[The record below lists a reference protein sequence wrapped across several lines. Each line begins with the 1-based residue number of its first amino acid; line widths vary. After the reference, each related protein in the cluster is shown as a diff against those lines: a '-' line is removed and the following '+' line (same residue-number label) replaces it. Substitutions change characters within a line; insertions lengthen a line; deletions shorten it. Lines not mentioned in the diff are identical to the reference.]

1 MTTFTIIVKDQ
12 AVAETL
18 AKLSARVGNMA
29 PYLQALGEDIVERSK
44 TRFGNSTGP
53 DGNGWTGY
61 SPVTLGLMR
70 KRGKTP
76 GKLLV
81 DIGALSSEIYAT
93 VPGGKVLHV
102 TASQGYAAIHQFGGM
117 AGRGRKVK
125 IPARPFLP
133 VRLDGT
139 LYPQEQAL
147 VLATL
152 QEFLM
157 DGI

>member
-1 MTTFTIIVKDQ
+1 MITITVQDQ
-12 AVAETL
+12 AVTEAL

-29 PYLQALGEDIVERSK
+29 PYLQALGEDIVERTK
-44 TRFGNSTGP
+44 TRFGTSTGP
-53 DGNGWTGY
+53 DGNGWKAY

-70 KRGKTP
+70 ARGQAPKR
-76 GKLLV
+76 LLV
-81 DIGALSSEIYAT
+81 DTGALSNQIYAT
-93 VPGGKVLHV
+93 VQGQNTLRVA
-102 TASQGYAAIHQFGGM
+102 ASQNYAAIHQFGGM

-133 VRLDGT
+133 VRADGT

-152 QEFLM
+152 QEFLL